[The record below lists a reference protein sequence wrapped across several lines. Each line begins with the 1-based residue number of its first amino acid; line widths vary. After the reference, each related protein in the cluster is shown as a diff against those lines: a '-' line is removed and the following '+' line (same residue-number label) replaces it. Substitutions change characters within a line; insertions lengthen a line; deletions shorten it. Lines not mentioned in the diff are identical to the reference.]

1 MGELIL
7 SRGQC
12 GVDACVVAAGSHLYV
27 FGGRNRDNSEDHVAK
42 AERFH
47 TVENKWEESA
57 DMLEGR
63 SQAFGVASQEKIF
76 FAGEISGRGRL
87 QTCEMYKTSTNEWQR
102 IANLNVPRYDGS
114 MVCLNGKL
122 YVLGGRNQKGQSEL
136 SVEYFHLANEQWI
149 HITTIPVTKID
160 PENKNEFT
168 ASVLRLSREL
178 RDNLNIV
185 EPSFFE
191 MNT

>member
-1 MGELIL
+1 
-7 SRGQC
+7 
-12 GVDACVVAAGSHLYV
+12 
-27 FGGRNRDNSEDHVAK
+27 
-42 AERFH
+42 
-47 TVENKWEESA
+47 
-57 DMLEGR
+57 MLEGR

-122 YVLGGRNQKGQSEL
+122 YLLGGRNQKGQSEL
-136 SVEYFHLANEQWI
+136 SVEYFHLPNEQWI

-160 PENKNEFT
+160 PENKNEFP

-191 MNT
+191 MYT